1 MVTVASATL
10 WITQQ
15 LDAWVPAVQA
25 AALLYS
31 LVRRTR
37 PHPWQRSAIALNL
50 GMLGVVGATVG
61 VALRGEPSTIALAH
75 FASLTQ
81 GLQLLDARPRRT
93 EFLLVALALFQ
104 VVLAAN
110 LTDSVFFTPLL
121 VAFVF
126 ATVWTLLVH
135 TLHSEAVEAGH
146 VRELSRAITPGLVRT
161 TILASGLSVLLAGV
175 LFLTPPRLRSSVVT
189 GSLLGPA
196 LATAGFSDTVAFG
209 ALGRIRQDSTVV
221 LRVETLEGR
230 EPDLFSSYWRG
241 LAFDTFDGT
250 SWSVQPPDRTRVP
263 GSAEMGVTLGRE
275 RGGTSRIQRIVREPV
290 EGSVVFAF
298 GDVRALQGSIR
309 RLELDSSRGLYAAGQ
324 ADERVRYTI
333 ETRQREWRD
342 EELRRDRAIAP
353 RGQRE
358 RYTQHRPLPEPLASL
373 ARAITSDAET
383 DADRARAI
391 ESHLLTHGRYSDTPP
406 PPDPDSEMTPVE
418 RFLVGDMAGHCEYFA
433 SAMVLLARE
442 LEIPSRLVNGFAGG
456 RQNAIGGFV
465 ELTRSDAHAW
475 VEVHYDAAGW
485 VRYDPTP
492 PDLRVRPVVAPSFSA
507 SLRELGS
514 ALELWWFQRVVGFDR
529 SDQIAALRGAWLA
542 WKGEDG
548 SGGSLR
554 SRRSRAGFAMD
565 DSRPWR
571 EGAIV
576 ATCGLLLV
584 VTITWLLRRLWGEDA
599 LPSAYASALREL
611 ARRGLVRGPSTTA
624 RDFAAEAGTAL
635 PPGAA
640 AAFSSLTEAY
650 LAARFGGR
658 EPGRSRA
665 DLVALRSGLRAT
677 GARRRGRASPRL
689 PRSTP
694 ESERPPRPRQRG
706 RGGASATR
714 PSG

>member
-25 AALLYS
+25 VALLYS

-50 GMLGVVGATVG
+50 GMLGIVSATIG

-110 LTDSVFFTPLL
+110 LTDSVFFTLLL
-121 VAFVF
+121 VVFVF

-135 TLHSEAVEAGH
+135 TLHSEAVEAGQ

-161 TILASGLSVLLAGV
+161 TIVASGLSVLLAGV
-175 LFLTPPRLRSSVVT
+175 LFLTLPRLRSSVVT
-189 GSLLGPA
+189 GSQLGPA
-196 LATAGFSDTVAFG
+196 LATAGFSDTVTFG
-209 ALGRIRQDSTVV
+209 ELGRIRQDSTVV

-230 EPDLFSSYWRG
+230 EPDLNSAYWRG

-250 SWSVQPPDRTRVP
+250 SWSVQPPDRTLIP
-263 GSAEMGVTLGRE
+263 GSAEMGVSLGRE
-275 RGGTSRIQRIVREPV
+275 REGTSRVQRIVREPV
-290 EGSVVFAF
+290 AGSVLFAL

-309 RLELDSSRGLYAAGQ
+309 RLERDSSRGLYAAGQ

-333 ETRQREWRD
+333 HTRHREWRD
-342 EELRRDRAIAP
+342 EELRRDRVVTP
-353 RGQRE
+353 RGQRR
-358 RYTQHRPLPEPLASL
+358 RYAQSLPLPEALALL
-373 ARAITSDAET
+373 AREITRDALT
-383 DADRARAI
+383 DA
-391 ESHLLTHGRYSDTPP
+391 
-406 PPDPDSEMTPVE
+406 VE
-418 RFLVGDMAGHCEYFA
+418 RFLSGDMAGHCEYFA

-442 LEIPSRLVNGFAGG
+442 LEIPARLVNGFAGG
-456 RQNAIGGFV
+456 LENAIGGFV

-475 VEVHYDAAGW
+475 VEVHYDLAGW

-492 PDLRVRPVVAPSFSA
+492 PDLRARSAAAPSFSA

-542 WKGEDG
+542 WKGDDG
-548 SGGSLR
+548 GGAGGGLR
-554 SRRSRAGFAMD
+554 SRRPRSGFAID
-565 DSRPWR
+565 ASRPWR

-576 ATCGLLLV
+576 ATCGLLLAV
-584 VTITWLLRRLWGEDA
+584 MVTWLLRRLQGGDA
-599 LPSAYASALREL
+599 LPAAYASALREL

-624 RDFAAEAGTAL
+624 RAFAVEAGSAL

-640 AAFSSLTEAY
+640 AAFWKLTETY

-658 EPGRSRA
+658 EAGRSRA
-665 DLVALRSGLRAT
+665 DLATLRSGLRAT
-677 GARRRGRASPRL
+677 RTRRRGRARTDS
-689 PRSTP
+689 
-694 ESERPPRPRQRG
+694 
-706 RGGASATR
+706 
-714 PSG
+714 

>member
-25 AALLYS
+25 VALLYS

-50 GMLGVVGATVG
+50 GMLGIVSATIG

-110 LTDSVFFTPLL
+110 LTDSVFFTLLL
-121 VAFVF
+121 VVFVF
-126 ATVWTLLVH
+126 ATVWTLVVH

-175 LFLTPPRLRSSVVT
+175 LFLTLPRLRSSVVT
-189 GSLLGPA
+189 GSQLGPA

-230 EPDLFSSYWRG
+230 EPDLNSAYWRG
-241 LAFDTFDGT
+241 LAFDTFDGI
-250 SWSVQPPDRTRVP
+250 SWSVQPPDRTLVP

-275 RGGTSRIQRIVREPV
+275 REGTSRVQRIVREPV
-290 EGSVVFAF
+290 AGSVLFAL
-298 GDVRALQGSIR
+298 GDVHALQGSIR
-309 RLELDSSRGLYAAGQ
+309 RLERDSSRGLYAAGQ

-333 ETRQREWRD
+333 QTRHREWRD
-342 EELRRDRAIAP
+342 DELRRDHVVAP

-358 RYTQHRPLPEPLASL
+358 RYSQSRPLPETLASL
-373 ARAITSDAET
+373 ARAITRDAET
-383 DADRARAI
+383 DADRVRAI
-391 ESHLLTHGRYSDTPP
+391 EAHLLTHGRYSDTPP
-406 PPDPDSEMTPVE
+406 PPDSDSMLSPVE
-418 RFLVGDMAGHCEYFA
+418 RFLSGDMAGHCEYFA

-442 LEIPSRLVNGFAGG
+442 LEIPARLVNGFAGG
-456 RQNAIGGFV
+456 LQNTIGGFV

-475 VEVHYDAAGW
+475 VEV
-485 VRYDPTP
+485 
-492 PDLRVRPVVAPSFSA
+492 RPVAAPSFSA

-548 SGGSLR
+548 GGGGGGVR
-554 SRRSRAGFAMD
+554 SRRSRTGFAMD
-565 DSRPWR
+565 ASRPWR

-576 ATCGLLLV
+576 ASCGLLLAGMV
-584 VTITWLLRRLWGEDA
+584 TWLLRRLQGRDA

-624 RDFAAEAGTAL
+624 RAFAAEAGMAL

-640 AAFSSLTEAY
+640 AAFSNLTETY

-658 EPGRSRA
+658 EAGRSRA
-665 DLVALRSGLRAT
+665 DLVELRSGLRAT
-677 GARRRGRASPRL
+677 GARRRGRASPR
-689 PRSTP
+689 P
-694 ESERPPRPRQRG
+694 
-706 RGGASATR
+706 
-714 PSG
+714 